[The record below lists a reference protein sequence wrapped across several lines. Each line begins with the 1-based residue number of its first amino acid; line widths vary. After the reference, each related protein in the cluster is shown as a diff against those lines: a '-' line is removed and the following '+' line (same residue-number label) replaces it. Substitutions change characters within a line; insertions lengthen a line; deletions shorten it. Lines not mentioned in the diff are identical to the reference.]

1 MDCQNI
7 LFSQKKSQKRI
18 ENAVRVIPS
27 QVLKKILFFVL
38 YLLGARLK
46 EIASIIDMPE
56 ESGKTTV
63 SRVMKDGIPALQDR
77 RQLVKISTSA
87 THLPP
92 PQEQQASVL
101 LEDDCCIIIFNDMGH
116 QLKVPLNHRVH
127 LRSVLLSLLKAN
139 LLSIQTVSS
148 TLGISV
154 EHCKELATNL
164 EQYGATKALVDKRNG
179 QKHDYRV
186 HLSVKAELIQNFA
199 ARAVTGQSISSE
211 VLADAVNDA
220 QKTTI
225 SSRTIRWHMN
235 KLGLT
240 NIKKSLPELVETLKK
255 NS

>member
-18 ENAVRVIPS
+18 EKVLRILPS
-27 QVLKKILFFVL
+27 QLLKKILFFAL
-38 YLLGARLK
+38 YLLGARLNA
-46 EIASIIDMPE
+46 IASLVDMPE

-77 RQLVKISTSA
+77 RKSVKISTSA
-87 THLPP
+87 SHLPP

-164 EQYGATKALVDKRNG
+164 EQYGATKTLVNKRNG

-211 VLADAVNDA
+211 VLADAVNEA

-240 NIKKSLPELVETLKK
+240 NIKKSLPELVQTLKK